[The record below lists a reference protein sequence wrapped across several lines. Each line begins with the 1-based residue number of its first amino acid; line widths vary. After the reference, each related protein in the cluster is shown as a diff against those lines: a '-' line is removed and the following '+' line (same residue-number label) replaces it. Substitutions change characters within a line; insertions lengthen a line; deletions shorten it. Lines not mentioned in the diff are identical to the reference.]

1 MFNVT
6 QYRVYNLLKIKCTL
20 INPKVTELNCARLCL
35 PYTLTPL
42 LPFQTSCGSNSQRA
56 NQCPEEYATC
66 KISAGL
72 CQKVTKAASCSQ
84 AQCCEAQVALGK
96 GSAACRGSRVFLS
109 STLSSS
115 TQLKE
120 GTKVPP
126 AQNRGHVLTPPRYR
140 DGVEGR
146 GSGEMWC
153 GNNLSSGQPSAE
165 WETKS

>member
-1 MFNVT
+1 MPDCASRTPSHPSFPFRTLAVPTHRGPINV
-6 QYRVYNLLKIKCTL
+6 
-20 INPKVTELNCARLCL
+20 PKNML
-35 PYTLTPL
+35 P
-42 LPFQTSCGSNSQRA
+42 A
-56 NQCPEEYATC
+56 
-66 KISAGL
+66 
-72 CQKVTKAASCSQ
+72 KVQLGFVKKQ

-126 AQNRGHVLTPPRYR
+126 APNRGHVLTPPRYR